1 MQHAAPVTV
10 RSTCLSLSLQTL
22 QFTMYMYRFTD
33 YMYVRF
39 TVHSAAARSAQFL
52 YLLSFVFCEPAKR
65 RTQNAERKT
74 QTARQP

>member
-1 MQHAAPVTV
+1 
-10 RSTCLSLSLQTL
+10 
-22 QFTMYMYRFTD
+22 MYMYRFTD

-65 RTQNAERKT
+65 RTQNAERRT
-74 QTARQP
+74 QNADCTPTLIPAPCVCIEGAERRNCDK